1 MVRLIKINIFLI
13 FKKDHWAII
22 NPLTVNK
29 CLRAGTSAWL
39 SGLVEGEHIDT
50 ITTEHFV
57 VSAVFERVFMAV
69 LVWRLLVHNCFFSRD
84 HLTISH
90 LEMRNIT
97 SSHLVIFLRG
107 LVSWMCHALALL
119 NFLRLLIDRH
129 LDNSSLGLIH
139 SLFNK
144 SVFIFD
150 LLVLCFLQSS
160 TLLLGLHKFSL
171 GSQDLLVPVEYLMLR
186 HILPLQIRS
195 RPRDFRRTGS
205 FFEVRILEPV

>member
-22 NPLTVNK
+22 NPVTVNE

-57 VSAVFERVFMAV
+57 ISAVFESVFMAV

-119 NFLRLLIDRH
+119 NFFRLLIDRH

-150 LLVLCFLQSS
+150 S
-160 TLLLGLHKFSL
+160 KW
-171 GSQDLLVPVEYLMLR
+171 Y
-186 HILPLQIRS
+186 
-195 RPRDFRRTGS
+195 
-205 FFEVRILEPV
+205 